1 MHKILLS
8 LLLII
13 VTVTSQ
19 ADQES
24 PLTSLLGNA
33 AVCEASRFL
42 ASDLSPGES
51 LYALQ
56 GGQCVSVAPGSLE
69 SPDGYFADIACQKSI
84 HFDSKSIDAYC
95 REFMDRE
102 RFGNGAYLVDQ
113 GSTWTLSPGALLN
126 ILVDPIKENHQP
138 FMTQT
143 VYKEVDSTNGHC
155 QLEMRVYK
163 KNIAGEHLKPLI
175 MLHGG
180 SWKLRQSGFLGAEAQ
195 VSHFTEKGFVVFA
208 PFYRL
213 VGSKDG
219 NVECNGVAGKDIVSD
234 VNDALDWVLVKGS
247 EYGAEPGRVFVTGQS
262 AGAHLAGWLVTHRAD
277 KIERGLLLYPPT
289 DFSDFI
295 EQWRVDGYPDKTLG
309 LSALEGFIGE
319 SLETVDLTTDL
330 IRDNSFPSIVEQNPS
345 RFAPLFI
352 IHGASDGLVPVSQ
365 AARLC
370 HAYTKNAQI
379 NPVEERS
386 MDTSKSPK
394 QIFDCGER
402 GGQLHVIAE
411 GDHVLD
417 VCVKLDLGW
426 INFSE
431 CPAGGPESQKAVRE
445 SLQLGRNWLATGSAV
460 VESHIAGTNSSAG
473 SGGGGGVFGALSFI
487 LGGFVRVALRRRSP
501 SYGFYSS
508 AIVE

>member
-8 LLLII
+8 FLLMI

-24 PLTSLLGNA
+24 PLTGLLSNA
-33 AVCEASRFL
+33 AVCEASHL
-42 ASDLSPGES
+42 LVSDVLPGGR

-56 GGQCVSVAPGSLE
+56 GGQCVSVVPGSLE
-69 SPDGYFADIACQKSI
+69 SSDGYFADAACQQSI
-84 HFDSKSIDAYC
+84 RFDSKPIDAYC

-102 RFGNGAYLVDQ
+102 RFGNGAYLADQ
-113 GSTWTLSPGALLN
+113 ASTWTLSSGALLN
-126 ILVDPIKENHQP
+126 ILVDSIKENHQP

-143 VYKEVDSTNGHC
+143 VYKEADSAHGYC
-155 QLEMRVYK
+155 QLEMRIYK
-163 KNIAGEHLKPLI
+163 KDIAGEHLKPLI

-213 VGSKDG
+213 IGSKDG
-219 NVECNGVAGKDIVSD
+219 NAECNGVTGEDIVSD

-262 AGAHLAGWLVTHRAD
+262 AGAHLAGWLVMHRAD

-289 DFSDFI
+289 DFSNFI
-295 EQWRVDGYPDKTLG
+295 EQWRADGAPDKTLG

-319 SLETVDLTTDL
+319 PLETVDLTTDL
-330 IRDNSFPSIVEQNPS
+330 VRDNSFPLMVEQNPS

-370 HAYTKNAQI
+370 HAYAKNSQI
-379 NPVEERS
+379 NPVEEIS
-386 MDTSKSPK
+386 TDTSKSPK
-394 QIFDCGER
+394 QVFDCGKR
-402 GGQLHVIAE
+402 GGQLHVISE
-411 GDHVLD
+411 GDHALD

-445 SLQLGRNWLATGSAV
+445 SLQIGRDWLATGAAV
-460 VESHIAGTNSSAG
+460 VESDMNVVGTNSSAG
-473 SGGGGGVFGALSFI
+473 SGGGGGVFGVVSFL
-487 LGGFVRVALRRRSP
+487 LGGFIRVALRRRLP
-501 SYGFYSS
+501 SYGL
-508 AIVE
+508 